1 MYRGAIRSI
10 LSELIRQDR
19 MKVVDDIV
27 VDVVKTKILAARLA
41 THGSGSTL
49 LISNDVSDQLYLSVR
64 NLRQVGLSEVET
76 IDPAL
81 LISFDK
87 VLISQAAIQ
96 SLQERLS

>member
-1 MYRGAIRSI
+1 
-10 LSELIRQDR
+10 
-19 MKVVDDIV
+19 
-27 VDVVKTKILAARLA
+27 
-41 THGSGSTL
+41 
-49 LISNDVSDQLYLSVR
+49 
-64 NLRQVGLSEVET
+64 VET